1 MDRVNTMTKSNVKDI
16 IKFFMLLIFSI
27 ALIGLLSFFAL
38 DSILGESEYTT
49 VNVTVTDK
57 YRNCV
62 RSGKTNIIKYYIV
75 VDTEDGEQTFTVNV
89 NLYNDIEIN
98 NEVEV
103 TKTVTHTKWTDNTL
117 INYSID

>member
-1 MDRVNTMTKSNVKDI
+1 MTKSNVKDI
-16 IKFFMLLIFSI
+16 IKLFALLIFSI

-38 DSILGESEYTT
+38 DSILGESECTT
-49 VNVTVTDK
+49 VYVTVTNK
-57 YRNCV
+57 YTNVV
-62 RSGKTNIIKYYIV
+62 RSGKTNIRKYYIV
-75 VDTEDGEQTFTVNV
+75 VYTEDGEQTFTVNV

-98 NEVEV
+98 NEVEA

>member
-1 MDRVNTMTKSNVKDI
+1 MAKSNIKDI
-16 IKFFMLLIFSI
+16 IKFFVLLMFSI
-27 ALIGLLSFFAL
+27 ASIGLFSFFAL
-38 DSILGESEYTT
+38 DSMLGKSECTT

-57 YRNCV
+57 YRRFV
-62 RSGKTNIIKYYIV
+62 YSGKTIIIKHYVV
-75 VDTEDGEQTFTVNV
+75 VDTEDGEQTFTINV

-98 NEVEV
+98 NEIEV